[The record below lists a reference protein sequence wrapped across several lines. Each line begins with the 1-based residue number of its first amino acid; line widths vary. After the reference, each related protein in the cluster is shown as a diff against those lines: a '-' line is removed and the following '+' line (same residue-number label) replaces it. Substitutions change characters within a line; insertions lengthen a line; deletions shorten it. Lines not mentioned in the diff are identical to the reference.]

1 MINEEKVVL
10 EGKFEDVVE
19 ENEHYYLKSKYD
31 RVCVLPYTI
40 SEEGLLGEI
49 GVLEFWNEEEGKNMQ
64 TLIRDYLNKD
74 DATNL
79 VGANRVF
86 YNITGV
92 NETEAIKWMFLG
104 SVSNSLA
111 SDSPLRI
118 YAVDITGVDIKPKE
132 DVMNELTREKFTM
145 VDSSYVVQ
153 TDDLL
158 FLGAFTR
165 LFNYFYAQSLK

>member
-1 MINEEKVVL
+1 MIKEEKIVL

-40 SEEGLLGEI
+40 SDEGLLNEI
-49 GVLEFWNEEEGKNMQ
+49 GIIEFWNEEEGKNMQ
-64 TLIRDYLNKD
+64 TLIRDYLNQD

-79 VGANRVF
+79 VGANRVL
-86 YNITGV
+86 YNVTGV
-92 NETEAIKWMFLG
+92 NLTEAVKWMFLG

-118 YAVDITGVDIKPKE
+118 YAVDISDVDIKDKE
-132 DVMNELTREKFTM
+132 NVINEETRRKFRM
-145 VDSSYVVQ
+145 IESSYVVQ